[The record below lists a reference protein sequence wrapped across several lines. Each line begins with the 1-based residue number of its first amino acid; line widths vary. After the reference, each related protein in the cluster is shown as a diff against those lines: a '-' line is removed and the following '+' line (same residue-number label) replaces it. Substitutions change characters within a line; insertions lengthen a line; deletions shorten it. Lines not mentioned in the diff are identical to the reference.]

1 MSGPS
6 WLDMKPRE
14 FDAAAPDVQ
23 LAMFGAD
30 SDGNTGPDLF
40 DQDGADQ

>member
-1 MSGPS
+1 MSGRS
-6 WLDMKPRE
+6 WLDMTPRQ

-30 SDGNTGPDLF
+30 VAGGTGPDLF
-40 DQDGADQ
+40 DQDEASQ